1 MRFLSRFRTTK
12 RLPWKVKACFSSG
25 IDCVFVDDQA
35 GDRRRLVV
43 RQRPVERAVEVAD
56 RHRAVDDD
64 RAVGFLLDAFD
75 LDIVLVGNLAD
86 DLLDDV
92 LQRHQAFDLAIFV
105 DHDGEMRLAAQ
116 EGVELVLQ
124 RGGVRHEPGL

>member
-1 MRFLSRFRTTK
+1 MK

-25 IDCVFVDDQA
+25 NRLRLVDDQP
-35 GDRRRLVV
+35 GDGGRLVV
-43 RQRPVERAVEVAD
+43 RQRPVKRPVEVAD

-64 RAVGFLLDAFD
+64 RAVGLLLDA
-75 LDIVLVGNLAD
+75 LDIDVMFVGDLAD

-105 DHDGEMRLAAQ
+105 DDDREMRSCGA
-116 EGVELVLQ
+116 GT
-124 RGGVRHEPGL
+124 R